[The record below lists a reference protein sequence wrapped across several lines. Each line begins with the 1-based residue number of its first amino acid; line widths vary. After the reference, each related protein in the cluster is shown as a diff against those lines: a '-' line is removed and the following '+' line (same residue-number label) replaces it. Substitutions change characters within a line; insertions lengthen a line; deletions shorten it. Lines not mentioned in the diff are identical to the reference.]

1 MLKIV
6 NHSTGIDDIVFTAV
20 ETRLFHKAKKIGNID
35 IFQITENLQVFQ
47 IADFYVNPEY
57 RHSGIGKKLLAKAER
72 HIIKKYNA
80 TNLTVVPASQRDGQV
95 KKEQLYIIYQKLGFS
110 FITTQTLEKILN
122 Y

>member
-6 NHSTGIDDIVFTAV
+6 NRSTGIDDIVFTAV

-80 TNLTVVPASQRDGQV
+80 TILTVVPASQRDGQV
-95 KKEQLYIIYQKLGFS
+95 TKEHLYIIYQKLGFS

-122 Y
+122 H

>member
-72 HIIKKYNA
+72 HIIKEYNA
-80 TNLTVVPASQRDGQV
+80 NVLTVVPARQRDAKV
-95 KKEQLYIIYQKLGFS
+95 STEHLYLIYEKLGFS
-110 FITTQTLEKILN
+110 FKTSRTLEKILN
-122 Y
+122 H